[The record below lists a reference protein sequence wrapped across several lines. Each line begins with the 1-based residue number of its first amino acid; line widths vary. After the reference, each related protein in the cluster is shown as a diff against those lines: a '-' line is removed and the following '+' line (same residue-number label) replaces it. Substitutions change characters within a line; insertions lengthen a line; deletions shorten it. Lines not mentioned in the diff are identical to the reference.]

1 MGDMGIFG
9 AFEISASG
17 LAAQRLRMNVVANNI
32 ANASTTRTPE
42 GGPYKRQVVTF
53 QAALHGPV
61 IAVPEQGGAPAPRL
75 PMMTTADGQ
84 RPLEVMQQR
93 MQVLPAGVEV
103 GQVSSDPSEPQ
114 MVYDPTHPDADSKGY
129 VKMPNVNPVVEM
141 MEMMGASRAYE
152 ANISAMSVSK
162 DMANKTLEI
171 GR

>member
-1 MGDMGIFG
+1 MSDMGIFS

-53 QAALHGPV
+53 QAALNGPG
-61 IAVPEQGGAPAPRL
+61 ILVPVHGGAAAPQL
-75 PMMTTADGQ
+75 PMTIHGEG
-84 RPLEVMQQR
+84 RRSPEVMQER

-103 GQVSSDPSEPQ
+103 GQVASDPSEPQ
-114 MVYDPTHPDADSKGY
+114 MVYDPTHPDADAKGY
-129 VKMPNVNPVVEM
+129 VQMPNVNPVVEM